1 MNNFINCVE
10 IEKINNQ
17 LERAE
22 KQKNKLICNIYKE
35 YELYLSFIRN
45 LLCISVEKGINELR
59 SYPSIKDDFLNAN
72 ELFCLFEKKI
82 SKLIYTK
89 MPLITVEQLKIKNSE
104 KNIDKEVNFNSL
116 KRSLKTIDDPK
127 NKFQYEDG
135 FHLEE
140 SIFGKSQLK

>member
-1 MNNFINCVE
+1 MNNFINFVE

-22 KQKNKLICNIYKE
+22 IQKNKLICNIYKE

-59 SYPSIKDDFLNAN
+59 SYPSIKDNFLNAK

-82 SKLIYTK
+82 SKLIYTQ
-89 MPLITVEQLKIKNSE
+89 MPLITVEQLKIKKFE
-104 KNIDKEVNFNSL
+104 KNINKEINFNNL
-116 KRSLKTIDDPK
+116 GRSLKTMDDPK

-135 FHLEE
+135 FN
-140 SIFGKSQLK
+140 